1 MSDSLRPHGLL
12 PTRLL
17 CPWDFPGKNTGL
29 ACHFLLQGI
38 LQIHGLNPCLLH
50 RQTDSSPLSHL
61 ASPYIDMLLLSCFS
75 RVLLCAI
82 LWTAARQAPLSMGFS
97 RQEYWSGLPC
107 PIQGIFLTQGSN
119 LGLLHCRQILNRWAT
134 RKAPYIDIYYFN
146 FKR

>member
-61 ASPYIDMLLLSCFS
+61 ASPYIDMLLLGCFS

-97 RQEYWSGLPC
+97 RQEYWSGLPF
-107 PIQGIFLTQGSN
+107 PTPGN
-119 LGLLHCRQILNRWAT
+119 LPNPGMEPTSPVSPALAGRFF
-134 RKAPYIDIYYFN
+134 IDVSAG
-146 FKR
+146 KP